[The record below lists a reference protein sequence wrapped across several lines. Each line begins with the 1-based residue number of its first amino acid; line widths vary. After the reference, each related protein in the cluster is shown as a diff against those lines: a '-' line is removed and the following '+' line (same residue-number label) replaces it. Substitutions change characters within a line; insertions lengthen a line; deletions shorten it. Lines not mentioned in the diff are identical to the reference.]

1 MGIKSSILDA
11 LNSLFKHFGYE
22 LINDQWHTLYKPNLR
37 AEPEPQSPLLPTGAS
52 EYLVMNNPM
61 LRDLSMRYE
70 AFDNRV
76 TTPLKW
82 TESFVNPDNM
92 LYFRGNNPYVW
103 QLKGMNTNRV
113 AYALTAYYAR
123 SIDTLGLLDRLEED
137 NFFGAITYAIAD
149 KAVSRDLLDSIIEYY
164 FLEKHL
170 NISTATK
177 LTILDIGAGYGR
189 MAHRMAAALPNL
201 SEYLCV
207 DAYPI
212 STFISE
218 YYLQFRNLDSKV
230 KVIPLDEIEIALAAR
245 SVDIA
250 VNIHSF
256 PECRISAIEWWLS
269 LLAKHRVQYLMIVP
283 NIGDSLQTHD
293 GHDFK
298 YLISK
303 HGYKQIA
310 KEPKYRDPVVQQYAL
325 MPVYHY
331 LFELSPAG

>member
-1 MGIKSSILDA
+1 
-11 LNSLFKHFGYE
+11 
-22 LINDQWHTLYKPNLR
+22 
-37 AEPEPQSPLLPTGAS
+37 
-52 EYLVMNNPM
+52 MNNPR
-61 LRDLSMRYE
+61 LSDLSMRYKS
-70 AFDNRV
+70 FDNQV

-82 TESFVNPDNM
+82 TDSFIDSADL

-103 QLKGMNTNRV
+103 QLKGMNTNRL
-113 AYALTAYYAR
+113 AYALTAYYIR
-123 SIDTLGLLDRLEED
+123 SIDTLGLLDLLDED
-137 NFFGAITYAIAD
+137 NFFGAITYPIAN
-149 KAVSRDLLDSIIEYY
+149 KKVSRDLLDSIIEFY

-170 NISTATK
+170 NISASTN

-189 MAHRMAAALPNL
+189 MAHRMITALPNL
-201 SEYLCV
+201 TEYLCV

-218 YYLQFRNLDSKV
+218 YYLQFRNLVGKA
-230 KVIPLDEIEIALAAR
+230 KVIPLDEIEIALAER

-269 LLAKHRVQYLMIVP
+269 LLARHRVKYLMIVP

-298 YLISK
+298 NLITE
-303 HGYKQIA
+303 HGYQQIA
-310 KEPKYRDPVVQQYAL
+310 KEPKYRDPIIQQYAL

-331 LFELSPAG
+331 LFELSPAKLTNP